1 MFTTTTTTA
10 VATAGLLLGGIATAA
25 PATAAQSAAASS
37 SASASVSQTVTARY
51 DCGAYGVTDLT
62 LEASASGGVGSV
74 RISTSGGLAPFDI
87 PADSISA
94 TLRLER
100 AAGGTAVFSGTAND
114 AAAAGQPVTIGPL
127 TGAVS
132 AGDSLDSY
140 VPAAGSGDVS
150 LSLDVLGIANTCNAV
165 GKQTPGPIVF

>member
-1 MFTTTTTTA
+1 MRQILSTTA

-25 PATAAQSAAASS
+25 PATAVQSAAA
-37 SASASVSQTVTARY
+37 SQTVTARY

-62 LEASASGGVGSV
+62 IEASASGGAGSV

-100 AAGGTAVFSGTAND
+100 AAGGTVAFSGTAND

-140 VPAAGSGDVS
+140 VPAAGATDVS
-150 LSLDVLGIANTCNAV
+150 LSLNVLGIVNSCNAV